1 VETADRLPKFL
12 PLLPLRW
19 IEDLVVAVDRRL
31 ADPHRGATSETAPGL
46 AQMQIDAM
54 SREDGRKKSGEK
66 KNGSEKRI
74 EEGMKNG
81 VVQIKT
87 D

>member
-1 VETADRLPKFL
+1 LPKFL
-12 PLLPLRW
+12 SLLPLRW
-19 IEDLVVAVDRRL
+19 IEDLVVAADLHL
-31 ADPHRGATSETAPGL
+31 ADPHRRATLETAPGS
-46 AQMQIDAM
+46 AQTRIDVK
-54 SREDGRKKSGEK
+54 SREDGRKKSGGK

-81 VVQIKT
+81 AMQIKI